1 MQKALDGSFSD
12 CEFRWEDGHCV
23 KAHLAYL
30 SRNQTFREAAAPKVV
45 PVPSEV
51 SERVLQALLDAHYA
65 CSSTAAVQFHPDDNP
80 ADWPAATRG
89 FVVGC
94 FGLIQPS
101 PCRSPDFGNAE
112 YVLCTGDRQPTAP
125 PPEAF
130 QEAAPD
136 QRASSAQPEP
146 APVEAKTAEE
156 EPSPASHRWELIQG
170 LASPQ
175 EHFPKL
181 LETGMASDAAVVA
194 PDGSWRIAVH
204 RILLCDKETPMSAKF
219 LRWTPSAEEA
229 TPEVE
234 SPVSREESVRLVL
247 ARAFYCDKADFSEDA
262 AVLLDAFLFAA
273 YLDLPRL
280 IQALRGHIQSLLT
293 CPRRKVPVPDK
304 VQRFA
309 CDLLRE
315 SFQVRKGQWSCV
327 SDQLSDMAELAVM
340 TIWDRL
346 DNGRRTELSQILPEG
361 MCQALSSRNTLFQST
376 GHPIIDC
383 DEYFSAWR
391 EDIATQISRAYEDW
405 DGRWS
410 TFAVRLKPL
419 GMIAM
424 QAADG
429 SPAGLLFPVGKRP
442 QRLPSE
448 LEREYRQLQ
457 AEFMEIED
465 RIQVCVNRECLR
477 LFRKKRVVGDDS
489 SQEEETEKMRDAAA
503 AMLRDK
509 WPRLSYAVALWATSP
524 VKVKLTR
531 LGFETLDSFQ

>member
-1 MQKALDGSFSD
+1 
-12 CEFRWEDGHCV
+12 
-23 KAHLAYL
+23 
-30 SRNQTFREAAAPKVV
+30 
-45 PVPSEV
+45 
-51 SERVLQALLDAHYA
+51 
-65 CSSTAAVQFHPDDNP
+65 
-80 ADWPAATRG
+80 
-89 FVVGC
+89 
-94 FGLIQPS
+94 
-101 PCRSPDFGNAE
+101 
-112 YVLCTGDRQPTAP
+112 
-125 PPEAF
+125 
-130 QEAAPD
+130 
-136 QRASSAQPEP
+136 
-146 APVEAKTAEE
+146 
-156 EPSPASHRWELIQG
+156 
-170 LASPQ
+170 
-175 EHFPKL
+175 
-181 LETGMASDAAVVA
+181 MASDAAVVA

-204 RILLCDKETPMSAKF
+204 RILLCDKVKANSQTESMIDANSYVETPMSAKF

-315 SFQVRKGQWSCV
+315 SFQVR
-327 SDQLSDMAELAVM
+327 
-340 TIWDRL
+340 
-346 DNGRRTELSQILPEG
+346 RTELSQILPEG

-391 EDIATQISRAYEDW
+391 EDIATQISRAYEVQ
-405 DGRWS
+405 G
-410 TFAVRLKPL
+410 L
-419 GMIAM
+419 GA
-424 QAADG
+424 
-429 SPAGLLFPVGKRP
+429 LRP

-509 WPRLSYAVALWATSP
+509 WARLSYAVALWATSP